1 MELDWASLHKD
12 ATTTLEGDFPV
23 VIVEAEAKK
32 TSNGDKDMIKFKAKI
47 ESGHYA
53 GRPIWGNFT
62 ISPESPGAMRILFA
76 HWAVLGIDGAWFQ
89 ANPQAPVQQIAQAI
103 IGRKATVTLGIRQW
117 NGQDREEI
125 QAWKA
130 PQFGG
135 GGFGSL
141 PGGPS
146 GTLGLQSAAA
156 STPSTPPASSVP
168 AGGSGVPPM
177 RMNTVPETG
186 AVATEPAVAENTEA
200 PPALP
205 F

>member
-32 TSNGDKDMIKFKAKI
+32 TSSGDKDMIKYKAKI
-47 ESGHYA
+47 ESGPYA
-53 GRPIWGNFT
+53 GRPVWGNFT

-103 IGRKATVTLGIRQW
+103 IGRKATVTLGVRQW
-117 NGQDREEI
+117 NGQDREEV

-135 GGFGSL
+135 GGFNGL

-146 GTLGLQSAAA
+146 GTLGLQSASP
-156 STPSTPPASSVP
+156 STPSTPPATAVSGPAAGVPTMRMDSVP
-168 AGGSGVPPM
+168 EAGK
-177 RMNTVPETG
+177 
-186 AVATEPAVAENTEA
+186 VATEPAVADNAEA
-200 PPALP
+200 PPELP